1 MICYKCNGT
10 GEYDI
15 YNECP
20 CCNGTGEIDI
30 TNEEWLKLMTTEEL
44 AGWIAKQKCD
54 GCNDEPYDK
63 KHGTCKYCMVKK
75 TEQIR
80 VWLKQPH
87 Q

>member
-44 AGWIAKQKCD
+44 AGWIYRAMFYKSCQKDVED
-54 GCNDEPYDK
+54 GAYMQMMTK
-63 KHGTCKYCMVKK
+63 KDYI
-75 TEQIR
+75 EN
-80 VWLKQPH
+80 WLREIH
-87 Q
+87 HDD